1 MKQIIIIKLII
12 MSSIVSQGQGLS
24 NIFSQKSADLKSMGK
39 QIALLQLYIGW
50 IEKGY
55 NIARSGLEFI
65 GEVKQGEFNLHS
77 LFFTS
82 LESVNPS
89 IKKYAKVA
97 SVIEYQLRIIKELG
111 KIPNIK
117 YLTPYEMDYLL
128 TVKEHLLKDC
138 ATGLDN
144 LVSVISDNVFQMSD
158 DERIQKIDGIYLDM
172 EKNWVMAKEFTEEA
186 MMASDWRQREFG
198 NIQSLKSLE

>member
-1 MKQIIIIKLII
+1 MKRIITLNLII
-12 MSSIVSQGQGLS
+12 MISISSQCQGLS

-55 NIARSGLEFI
+55 DIARSGLEFI
-65 GEVKQGEFNLHS
+65 GEVKQGELNLHS
-77 LFFTS
+77 LFFSS
-82 LESVNPS
+82 LESVNPA
-89 IKKYAKVA
+89 IKRYVKIA

-117 YLTPYEMDYLL
+117 YLTPDEMNYLL
-128 TVKEHLLKDC
+128 TVKEHLLKNC
-138 ATGLDN
+138 AAALDN
-144 LVSVISDNVFQMSD
+144 LVNVISDNVFQMSD

-186 MMASDWRQREFG
+186 LMVSDWRQREFG

>member
-1 MKQIIIIKLII
+1 

-39 QIALLQLYIGW
+39 QIALLQVYIGW

-55 NIARSGLEFI
+55 NIAKSGLTFI
-65 GEVKQGEFNLHS
+65 EEIKQGELNLHS
-77 LFFTS
+77 LFFSS
-82 LESVNPS
+82 LESVNPA
-89 IKKYAKVA
+89 IKRYAKVA
-97 SVIEYQLRIIKELG
+97 SVIEYQLRIIKELA

-117 YLTPYEMDYLL
+117 YLNPDEMDYLL
-128 TVKEHLLKDC
+128 TVKEHLLKEC

-144 LVSVISDNVFQMSD
+144 LVNVISDNALQMTD
-158 DERIQKIDGIYLDM
+158 GERIQRIDGIYLDM

-186 MMASDWRQREFG
+186 MMASDWRGGEIR
-198 NIQSLKSLE
+198 NIQSLKNLE